1 MFFRLVWYNEGT
13 RRAMK
18 IRNFKDLATT
28 QLRTDGLSILSAGL
42 DAIDTH
48 AVISKTVSL
57 SGETLTVA
65 DTTYDLRQFSRIRVA
80 GVGKCSGDAAG
91 ALSEVLGS
99 RLTDG
104 IIIDTHA
111 HPLPATIQLR
121 IGSHPL
127 PEERNVQATLQ
138 LISFLDEC
146 TDNDLLIFIVSGG
159 GSTLL
164 CQPEGDMTCTDESDI
179 VSALMRKGAT
189 IQETNTVRKHL
200 SKARGG
206 GVAKHAYPATV
217 AALIFSDV
225 PGDDIAFIASG
236 PTVQDTSTVEDA
248 RHVLSAYGLEAA
260 EKFLVET
267 PREGKLFER
276 VTNTVV
282 VSNAIALDAM
292 RAHAQELGYAATVV
306 TTTLSGEAK
315 DVSRDVLA
323 RLHGAPEKTVLLFG
337 GETTVASGEATGI
350 GGRNQEVAL
359 AGFPDVHEGEL
370 LVACASDGRDNTDAA
385 GALCDTELV
394 HKAKTAGVVPEEHL
408 AKHDA
413 YAFFETVGG
422 HIKTGDTGS
431 NVSDLI
437 IALK

>member
-1 MFFRLVWYNEGT
+1 
-13 RRAMK
+13 MK

-28 QLRTDGLSILSAGL
+28 QRRTDGLSILSAGL

-57 SGETLTVA
+57 A
-65 DTTYDLRQFSRIRVA
+65 DEVLSIAGATYDLKQFSRIRVA

-91 ALSEVLGS
+91 ALSEVLGG

-104 IIIDTHA
+104 IIIDTHERS
-111 HPLPATIQLR
+111 LPKNIQLR
-121 IGSHPL
+121 VGSHPL

-164 CQPEGDMTCTDESDI
+164 CQPEGAMTCADEANI
-179 VSALMRKGAT
+179 VSSLMREGAT

-217 AALIFSDV
+217 AALTFSDV

-248 RHVLSAYGLEAA
+248 RHVLSAYGLASA
-260 EKFLVET
+260 EKFLIET
-267 PREGKLFER
+267 PKEEKLFER
-276 VTNTVV
+276 VMNTVV

-292 RAHAQELGYAATVV
+292 RAHAQELGYAATIV
-306 TTTLSGEAK
+306 TATLSGEAQ
-315 DVSRDVLA
+315 DVSRDILMQ
-323 RLHGAPEKTVLLFG
+323 LHDAPEKTALLFG

-350 GGRNQEVAL
+350 GGRNQEVVL
-359 AGFPDVHEGEL
+359 AGLSDVKEGEL

-385 GALCDTELV
+385 GAVCDTALAQ
-394 HKAKTAGVVPEEHL
+394 HAKEIGIAPEEHL
-408 AKHDA
+408 TKHDA
-413 YAFFETVGG
+413 YAFFEAVGG
-422 HIKTGDTGS
+422 HISTGDTGS